1 MCKPKIVEL
10 INKYQTTDSCWD
22 LEFIDNVGR
31 LIRCK
36 DCDHCLDY
44 GDCLVCNI
52 AQIVVSVEP
61 DDFCSKAEPKRD
73 EE

>member
-1 MCKPKIVEL
+1 MSKQIVEL
-10 INKYQTTDSCWD
+10 INKYETDGYD
-22 LEFIDNVGR
+22 FDFIDNTGR

-52 AQIVVSVEP
+52 AQIVINVEP
-61 DDFCSKAEPKRD
+61 DDYCSKAERKRD
-73 EE
+73 ENA

>member
-1 MCKPKIVEL
+1 MSKQIVEL
-10 INKYQTTDSCWD
+10 INKYQTSDSCWD
-22 LEFIDNVGR
+22 LEFIDNVGI

-52 AQIVVSVEP
+52 AQIVLNVEP
-61 DDFCSKAEPKRD
+61 DDYCSKAERKRD
-73 EE
+73 ENT

>member
-1 MCKPKIVEL
+1 MSKHIVEL
-10 INKYQTTDSCWD
+10 INKYETDGYD
-22 LEFIDNVGR
+22 FDFIDNVGR

-52 AQIVVSVEP
+52 AQIVINVEP
-61 DDFCSKAEPKRD
+61 DDYCSKAERKRD
-73 EE
+73 END